1 MSTDHTHH
9 STADGADVAEIMR
22 QVRRRIAERRDFTAD
37 RDLPLALEAA
47 NQQWDKVY
55 EPLRLAAGK
64 SLLGRAW
71 EVFRNRLHQEV
82 RSYLD
87 PMIFRQTE
95 FNSSVVRALNVIFRQ
110 SENRA
115 SSTEIEALRDE
126 VLRLRA
132 QVQRF
137 EEQLAERGS

>member
-1 MSTDHTHH
+1 MTTDSPTQ
-9 STADGADVAEIMR
+9 TADDSVDVAEIMR
-22 QVRRRIAERRDFTAD
+22 QVRQRIAERQDHSFD
-37 RDLPLALEAA
+37 RDLPLAMEAA

-55 EPLRLAAGK
+55 EPLRLPAGT
-64 SLLGRAW
+64 SLPSRAW
-71 EVFRNRLHQEV
+71 EALRTRLHQEV

-95 FNSSVVRALNVIFRQ
+95 FNSSVVRALNVMFRQ
-110 SENRA
+110 SELRA
-115 SSTEIEALRDE
+115 SRAEIEALRDE

-137 EEQLAERGS
+137 EERLGERG